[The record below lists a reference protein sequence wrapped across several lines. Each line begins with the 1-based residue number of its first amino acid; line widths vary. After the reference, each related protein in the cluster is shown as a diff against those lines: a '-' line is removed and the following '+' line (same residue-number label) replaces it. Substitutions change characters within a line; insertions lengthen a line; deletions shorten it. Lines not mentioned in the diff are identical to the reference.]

1 MFTGIIQAIGKIA
14 TLERRGGDARLRV
27 QAGKLDLADVKLGDS
42 IAVSGVCLTVIELS
56 AKDFAAD
63 VSGETL
69 ARTTLGGL
77 KPGTAVNLEKALLP
91 TTRLGG
97 HLVSGHVDGIGKVL
111 DRRQDARSVRFRV
124 AVPRELGKYI
134 AGKGSV
140 CINGVSLTVNA
151 VHDSRDGGGTTS
163 GKKEVERRREQ
174 PPRATHGAVADDA
187 EFEVNIVPY
196 TLAETTLG
204 ELAPGHAVNIEV
216 DLLARYLERLLQGQ
230 EAVAAGVTPELLAR
244 HGFV

>member
-1 MFTGIIQAIGKIA
+1 MFTGIIQAIGKIS

-27 QAGKLDLADVKLGDS
+27 ATGGLDLADVKLGDS
-42 IAVSGVCLTVIELS
+42 IAVSGVCLTVVELS

-69 ARTTLGGL
+69 ACTTLGSL
-77 KPGTAVNLEKALLP
+77 KPGATVNLEKALLP

-97 HLVSGHVDGIGKVL
+97 HLVSGHVDGVGKVR

-124 AVPRELGKYI
+124 AVPRELEKYI
-134 AGKGSV
+134 AEKGSA

-151 VHDSRDGGGTTS
+151 VR
-163 GKKEVERRREQ
+163 
-174 PPRATHGAVADDA
+174 DA
-187 EFEVNIVPY
+187 EFEVNIVPH

-204 ELAPGHAVNIEV
+204 ELAAGDAVNIEV

-230 EAVAAGVTPELLAR
+230 DAAVGVTPELLAR